1 MDNGRILVKVYG
13 QLTGVSR
20 EQYAA
25 LNSLIG
31 EAIGPDGT
39 AESVELEFDPDSR
52 DLSLSFEGF
61 HFPVDEFRQVLQQAP
76 QNDVS
81 GKLDY
86 IDLESWRL
94 TRTVFN
100 VDGAKTSS
108 ASLNHV
114 LEYSGH

>member
-1 MDNGRILVKVYG
+1 MDNRRILVKVYG
-13 QLTGVSR
+13 QLWGVSP

-25 LNSLIG
+25 LGGLVG

-39 AESVELEFDPDSR
+39 SDNVELEFNPDKL

-61 HFPVDEFRQVLQQAP
+61 HFPVDEFRQVLEQGA
-76 QNDVS
+76 QNNIS

-86 IDLESWRL
+86 IDLEAWRL

-100 VDGAKTSS
+100 ADGAKTSS

>member
-1 MDNGRILVKVYG
+1 M
-13 QLTGVSR
+13 TGVSLA
-20 EQYAA
+20 QYAA
-25 LNSLIG
+25 LNGLIG
-31 EAIGPDGT
+31 EAIGPDGS
-39 AESVELEFDPDSR
+39 AASAELEFDPDSLE
-52 DLSLSFEGF
+52 LSLSFEGF
-61 HFPVDEFRQVLQQAP
+61 YFPIDEFRRVLQEPFQG
-76 QNDVS
+76 DLS

-86 IDLESWRL
+86 IDLENWRL